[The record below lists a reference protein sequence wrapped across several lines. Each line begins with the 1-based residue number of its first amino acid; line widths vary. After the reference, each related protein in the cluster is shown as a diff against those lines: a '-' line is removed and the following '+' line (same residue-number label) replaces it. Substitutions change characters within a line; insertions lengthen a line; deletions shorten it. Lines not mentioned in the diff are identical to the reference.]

1 MRIKSQKD
9 FWSGVM
15 FMLVGG
21 AFAWGASSYAFGS
34 SARPGPGYFPLG
46 LGVLLALLGL
56 VITIKALT
64 LDTSDGE
71 PLGPFAWRPLWV
83 VLGAVLVFGIVLP
96 RGGLVVALPLLVL
109 ISSWASEEFSWRS
122 ALLNAGV
129 LTLLSYLVFVVGLKL
144 TIPVL
149 PALSQPL

>member
-1 MRIKSQKD
+1 MKIKSQKD

-71 PLGPFAWRPLWV
+71 PLGPFASRPLWV

-96 RGGLVVALPLLVL
+96 RGGLVVALPLLVVM
-109 ISSWASEEFSWRS
+109 SSLASDEFSWR
-122 ALLNAGV
+122 ATLLNAVV
-129 LTLLSYLVFVVGLKL
+129 LTILSYLVFVVGLKL
-144 TIPVL
+144 AIPVL
-149 PALSQPL
+149 PGFVQSL

>member
-1 MRIKSQKD
+1 MKIKSQKD

-21 AFAWGASSYAFGS
+21 AFAWGALSYAFGS

-46 LGVLLALLGL
+46 LGVLLALLGVAIIL
-56 VITIKALT
+56 KALT
-64 LDTSDGE
+64 LGTPDGE
-71 PLGPFAWRPLWV
+71 PLGAFAWRPLLI
-83 VLGAVLVFGIVLP
+83 VLGAVVAFGVVLP
-96 RGGLVVALPLLVL
+96 RGGLVLALPLLVVMA
-109 ISSWASEEFSWRS
+109 SAASEAFSWRS

-129 LTLLSYLVFVVGLKL
+129 LTALSYLVFVVGLKL

-149 PALSQPL
+149 PAFGSLF